1 MRPRLLAH
9 AGWRA
14 LDLAQ
19 QQEKGNGMTDF
30 GVSMFPTDYAIQPGE
45 LANEAEQRG
54 FESLWFPEHTHIP
67 TSRKSPWPGGGDL
80 PQEYWHTHDPF
91 VALAAAASTT
101 ETLKLGTGILLVPEH
116 DVFVSAKSAASLD
129 MISGGRLILGIGA
142 GWNAEELENHRWDFK
157 DRWKITRETVLAWR
171 ELWTKEEPEF
181 HGEFINFDPVWSYP
195 KPVQE
200 NGPDIL
206 LGAQSKWAFDRVA
219 DYCDG
224 WMPIAMRGDM
234 RADMEQ
240 LKAAADRA
248 DRPFDTIQRSIFGVG
263 PNPEQVTDLIE
274 IGFQRII
281 FGLPPAPADTVL
293 PLLDRYAELKAEFN

>member
-1 MRPRLLAH
+1 
-9 AGWRA
+9 
-14 LDLAQ
+14 
-19 QQEKGNGMTDF
+19 MTDF

-45 LANEAEQRG
+45 LASEAEQRG

-248 DRPFDTIQRSIFGVG
+248 ERPFDTIQRSIFGVG

-281 FGLPPAPADTVL
+281 FGLPPAPAETVL

>member
-1 MRPRLLAH
+1 
-9 AGWRA
+9 
-14 LDLAQ
+14 
-19 QQEKGNGMTDF
+19 MTDF

-281 FGLPPAPADTVL
+281 FGLPPAPAETVL

>member
-1 MRPRLLAH
+1 MRRLLFAR

-19 QQEKGNGMTDF
+19 QQEKGKGMTDF
-30 GVSMFPTDYAIQPGE
+30 GVSMFPTDYAIQPGD
-45 LANEAEQRG
+45 LASEAEQRG

-281 FGLPPAPADTVL
+281 FGLPPAPAETVL

>member
-1 MRPRLLAH
+1 
-9 AGWRA
+9 
-14 LDLAQ
+14 
-19 QQEKGNGMTDF
+19 MTDF

-45 LANEAEQRG
+45 LASEAEQRG

-142 GWNAEELENHRWDFK
+142 GWNAEELENHRWDFA

-248 DRPFDTIQRSIFGVG
+248 ERPFDTIQRSIFGVG

-281 FGLPPAPADTVL
+281 FGLPPAPAETVL

>member
-1 MRPRLLAH
+1 
-9 AGWRA
+9 
-14 LDLAQ
+14 
-19 QQEKGNGMTDF
+19 MTDF

-281 FGLPPAPADTVL
+281 FGLPPAPAETVL
-293 PLLDRYAELKAEFN
+293 PLLDRYAELKAEFD

>member
-1 MRPRLLAH
+1 
-9 AGWRA
+9 
-14 LDLAQ
+14 
-19 QQEKGNGMTDF
+19 MTDF

-45 LANEAEQRG
+45 LASEAEQRG

-281 FGLPPAPADTVL
+281 FGLPPAPAETVL
-293 PLLDRYAELKAEFN
+293 PLLDRYAEIKAEFN

>member
-1 MRPRLLAH
+1 MRRLLLARV
-9 AGWRA
+9 GWLA

>member
-1 MRPRLLAH
+1 
-9 AGWRA
+9 
-14 LDLAQ
+14 
-19 QQEKGNGMTDF
+19 MTDF

-45 LANEAEQRG
+45 LASEAEQRG

-171 ELWTKEEPEF
+171 ELWTKEEPKF

-281 FGLPPAPADTVL
+281 FGLPPAPAETVL

>member
-1 MRPRLLAH
+1 
-9 AGWRA
+9 
-14 LDLAQ
+14 
-19 QQEKGNGMTDF
+19 MTDF

-45 LANEAEQRG
+45 LASEAEQRG

-142 GWNAEELENHRWDFK
+142 GWNAEELENHRWDFA

-281 FGLPPAPADTVL
+281 FGLPPAPAETVL

>member
-1 MRPRLLAH
+1 
-9 AGWRA
+9 
-14 LDLAQ
+14 
-19 QQEKGNGMTDF
+19 MTDF

-45 LANEAEQRG
+45 LASEAEQRG

-142 GWNAEELENHRWDFK
+142 GWNAEELENHRWDFA

-224 WMPIAMRGDM
+224 WLPIAMRGDM

-281 FGLPPAPADTVL
+281 FGLPPAPAETVL

>member
-1 MRPRLLAH
+1 
-9 AGWRA
+9 
-14 LDLAQ
+14 
-19 QQEKGNGMTDF
+19 MTDF

-142 GWNAEELENHRWDFK
+142 GWNAEELENHRWDFA

-248 DRPFDTIQRSIFGVG
+248 ERPFDTIQRSIFGVG

-281 FGLPPAPADTVL
+281 FGLPPAPAETVL

>member
-1 MRPRLLAH
+1 
-9 AGWRA
+9 
-14 LDLAQ
+14 
-19 QQEKGNGMTDF
+19 MTDF

-45 LANEAEQRG
+45 LASEAEQRG

-142 GWNAEELENHRWDFK
+142 GWNAEELENHRWDFA

-281 FGLPPAPADTVL
+281 FGLPPAPAETVL
-293 PLLDRYAELKAEFN
+293 PLLDRYAEIKAEFN

>member
-1 MRPRLLAH
+1 
-9 AGWRA
+9 
-14 LDLAQ
+14 
-19 QQEKGNGMTDF
+19 MTDF

-142 GWNAEELENHRWDFK
+142 GWNAEELENHRWDFA

-281 FGLPPAPADTVL
+281 FGLPPAPAETVL

>member
-1 MRPRLLAH
+1 
-9 AGWRA
+9 
-14 LDLAQ
+14 
-19 QQEKGNGMTDF
+19 MTDF

-171 ELWTKEEPEF
+171 ELWTKDEPEF

-281 FGLPPAPADTVL
+281 FGLPPAPAETVL